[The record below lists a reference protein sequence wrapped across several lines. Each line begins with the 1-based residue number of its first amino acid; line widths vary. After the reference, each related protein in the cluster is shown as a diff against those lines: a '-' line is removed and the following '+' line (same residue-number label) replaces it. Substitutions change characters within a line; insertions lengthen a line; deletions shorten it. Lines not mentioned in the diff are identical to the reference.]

1 MLDLGCPD
9 LAADPKSIRVT
20 KDEVV
25 DVQFAA
31 APGVLTSA
39 VGLNHYGVGDALL
52 TGSTGD
58 RWCVSRPIFDAK
70 YRSCDGLVAGAPG
83 RYRNIPVVVIAR
95 RIDEPFR
102 IARRPGG
109 DVLVGRAG
117 DWAVQYG
124 RDDCG
129 LVAAA
134 RFASVYRPL
143 NDPGGRA

>member
-1 MLDLGCPD
+1 VLDLGCPD
-9 LAADPKSIRVT
+9 LGADPHSIRVT

-25 DVQFAA
+25 DVEFAT

-39 VGLNHYGVGDALL
+39 VGLNHYEAGDALL

-58 RWCVSRPIFDAK
+58 RWCVTRGRFDAK
-70 YRSCDGLVAGAPG
+70 YRAVTGVVPGTAG
-83 RYRNIPVVVIAR
+83 RYRNVPVVVIAR
-95 RIDEPFR
+95 RIDQPFR

-109 DVLVGRAG
+109 DVLEGRAG

-129 LVAAA
+129 LVDAG
-134 RFASVYRPL
+134 RFASVYRPVA
-143 NDPGGRA
+143 DEAGRP